1 MLSLLLAT
9 TFLFSCEQ
17 AQGVIDNVYQN
28 ELVPEEVQQDII
40 NSVLEVTPRECSQ
53 HFYYQ

>member
-28 ELVPEEVQQDII
+28 KLVPEEVQQDII
-40 NSVLEVTPRECSQ
+40 NSVLEVTPPECSQ

>member
-9 TFLFSCEQ
+9 TFLFTCEQ

-28 ELVPEEVQQDII
+28 EYVPEEVQQDII
-40 NSVLEVTPRECSQ
+40 NSVLEVHHQIYSISIINE
-53 HFYYQ
+53 